1 MGPFGGYSE
10 AIPSGKPSRME
21 SHSEWKA
28 IPKGKNPIANVGWL
42 VEWLDSR
49 RAGGLAGWLA
59 GWLDSLLVPLSM
71 PLRSCLQKLLIS
83 PL

>member
-28 IPKGKNPIANVGWL
+28 VPKGRNPIANVGWL
-42 VEWLDSR
+42 VEWLDI
-49 RAGGLAGWLA
+49 AGELEGSLAGWQA
-59 GWLDSLLVPLSM
+59 GWIVCWSL
-71 PLRSCLQKLLIS
+71 
-83 PL
+83 